1 MMKIFSEFRWFF
13 IFIFLFS
20 LDLYAQ
26 KGVVTGY
33 DIPRFVSLKSDK
45 INLRVGPSV
54 NYPINITYIKKN
66 FPIEIID
73 EFDVWRKVRDHEN
86 NIGWIKKGLL
96 KGDRFI
102 LTGVDNKSVKVY
114 NYPNGKEIG
123 IIKKNNIL
131 LLEKCLENWCY
142 ISNQLIEGW
151 VSKDGIWGTYKDEI
165 YNIKFYQP
173 LINQYWKILDSN
185 FLK

>member
-1 MMKIFSEFRWFF
+1 MSKI
-13 IFIFLFS
+13 ILILTFLIS

-45 INLRVGPSV
+45 INLRVGPSI
-54 NYPINITYIKKN
+54 NYPINLTYIKKN
-66 FPIEIID
+66 YPIEIID
-73 EFDVWRKVRDHEN
+73 EFDVWRKVRDHKN
-86 NIGWIKKGLL
+86 NTGWIKKGLL

-102 LTGVDNKSVKVY
+102 LTGLDNKNVKIF
-114 NYPNGKEIG
+114 NYPDGIEIG

-131 LLEKCLENWCY
+131 RLEKCLEDWCF

-151 VSKDGIWGTYKDEI
+151 ITKDGIWGAYNKEI

-173 LINQYWKILDSN
+173 LINQYWKILEIK
-185 FLK
+185 FFK